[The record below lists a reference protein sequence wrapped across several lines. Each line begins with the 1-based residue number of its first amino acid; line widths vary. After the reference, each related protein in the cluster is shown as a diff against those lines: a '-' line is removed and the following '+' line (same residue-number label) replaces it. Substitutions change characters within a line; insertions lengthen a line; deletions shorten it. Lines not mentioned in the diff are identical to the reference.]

1 MAESITLTR
10 QWKRGVSFRFRKFLL
25 VLIIAL
31 VFEPVFRGVDYLG
44 DFLRFGEPAAL
55 W

>member
-1 MAESITLTR
+1 MAEPALTAR
-10 QWKRGVSFRFRKFLL
+10 WKRYISLRFRKFLL
-25 VLIIAL
+25 VLAIAL

-44 DFLRFGEPAAL
+44 DWLRFGESAAL

>member
-1 MAESITLTR
+1 M
-10 QWKRGVSFRFRKFLL
+10 L

-31 VFEPVFRGVDYLG
+31 VFEPVFRGVDGVSDY
-44 DFLRFGEPAAL
+44 LRFGESAAL